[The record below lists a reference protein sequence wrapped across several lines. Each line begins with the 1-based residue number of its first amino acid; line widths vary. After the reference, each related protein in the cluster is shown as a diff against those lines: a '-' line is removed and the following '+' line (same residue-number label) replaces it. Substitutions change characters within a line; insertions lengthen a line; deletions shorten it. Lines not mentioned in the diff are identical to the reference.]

1 MLDLF
6 FMSFF
11 TKEFLQT
18 RKEEEEKF
26 YNLY

>member
-1 MLDLF
+1 MLDLL

-18 RKEEEEKF
+18 KKEQEDKF